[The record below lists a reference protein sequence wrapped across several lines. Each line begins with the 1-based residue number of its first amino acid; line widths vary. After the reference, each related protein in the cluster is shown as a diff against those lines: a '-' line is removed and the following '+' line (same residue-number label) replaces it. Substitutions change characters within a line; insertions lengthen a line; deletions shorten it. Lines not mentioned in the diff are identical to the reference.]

1 MPPVGTYRVF
11 DSRSDVAPVVSW
23 PDSRSD
29 VGVIYEPEVSTTWV
43 QGDRFYLAAKRTMDV
58 VLTLIGLLL
67 LSPLLLLVALAIK
80 LQDGGPVF
88 FSQVRVGKGGREFKF
103 WKFRSMCTDAE
114 AKKAK
119 LIEESDP
126 ELVRFKMERDPR
138 ITAVGRFI
146 RRTSIDE
153 LPQLWNVLVGDMA
166 IVGPRPPVPS
176 EVRRYTRHQQ
186 KRLDMEQ
193 GLTCLWQ
200 VEGRSLIP
208 FEQQVEMD
216 LQYGRERNL
225 LLDVSLIAR
234 TIPAILSGRGAF

>member
-1 MPPVGTYRVF
+1 VGKVYP
-11 DSRSDVAPVVSW
+11 DAEPRSA
-23 PDSRSD
+23 
-29 VGVIYEPEVSTTWV
+29 TWV
-43 QGDRFYLAAKRTMDV
+43 ASHPAYLVAKRTMDI
-58 VLTLIGLLL
+58 VLTLIGLVL

-80 LQDGGPVF
+80 LYDRGSIF

-103 WKFRSMCTDAE
+103 WKFRSMCVDAE

-138 ITAVGRFI
+138 ITPIGHFI

-153 LPQLWNVLVGDMA
+153 LPQLWNVLVGDMT

-176 EVRRYTRHQQ
+176 EVERYTRHQR

-193 GLTCLWQ
+193 GLTCVWQ

-216 LQYGRERNL
+216 LQYGRERTL
-225 LLDVSLIAR
+225 WLDLSLIAR
-234 TIPAILSGRGAF
+234 TFPAILSGRGAF

>member
-1 MPPVGTYRVF
+1 VGKVY
-11 DSRSDVAPVVSW
+11 
-23 PDSRSD
+23 
-29 VGVIYEPEVSTTWV
+29 PEVEPRTATWV
-43 QGDRFYLAAKRTMDV
+43 TNGPVYLVAKRAMDV
-58 VLTLIGLLL
+58 VLVLIGLLL

-80 LQDGGPVF
+80 LYDRGPVF

-103 WKFRSMCTDAE
+103 WKFRSMCVDAE

-119 LIEESDP
+119 LVEESDP

-138 ITAVGRFI
+138 ITPIGRFI

-176 EVRRYTRHQQ
+176 EVARYTRHQH
-186 KRLDMEQ
+186 KRLDLEQ
-193 GLTCLWQ
+193 GLTCVWQ

-216 LQYGRERNL
+216 LQYGRDRNL
-225 LLDVSLIAR
+225 LLDISLIAR
-234 TIPAILSGRGAF
+234 TIPAVLSGRGAF